1 MSLCDSQCNAAT
13 SSSAHVAVAAS
24 GPCSPDCLN
33 AALAAARFQAGWETA
48 HAVSTK
54 DLEVMYDAGRN
65 TQLLPASIIEQA
77 ERSCGAPVRY
87 MIATATLGL

>member
-1 MSLCDSQCNAAT
+1 MFMQCDAAT
-13 SSSAHVAVAAS
+13 SSSPHVVSAVS
-24 GPCSPDCLN
+24 GQRSPDCLV
-33 AALAAARFQAGWETA
+33 APLAAARMQAGWETA

-54 DLEVMYDAGRN
+54 DLELMYDAGRS

-87 MIATATLGL
+87 MIATAMLGA